1 MSKKST
7 LSTNELR
14 YQSNLRTI
22 RIAARGGRRAQLLA
36 NDTQEGTAILGEVKV
51 KVKLTNAGDEILVR
65 RGLLTADKIRSYE
78 ADALV
83 DTGAIRSVLPVHVV
97 KLLGLATVGK
107 ARATYANDS
116 TENVDVTE
124 VVGININGRRTTEET
139 LVLGSEV
146 LIGQTVLESL
156 DLQVDCANNR
166 VIGNPAHPDQPII
179 KIKGILESIG
189 ISRVALTS

>member
-1 MSKKST
+1 MEKKTTS
-7 LSTNELR
+7 SEDELR
-14 YQSNLRTI
+14 SRYNLRTI

-36 NDTQEGTAILGEVKV
+36 NDTQGGTAILGEVRV
-51 KVKLTNAGDEILVR
+51 RVKLTNAGDEILVR

-78 ADALV
+78 AEALV

-124 VVGININGRRTTEET
+124 VVGIDINGRRTTEET

-179 KIKGILESIG
+179 KIKGIFESTG
-189 ISRVALTS
+189 ISRVGIHS

>member
-179 KIKGILESIG
+179 KIKGILESTG
-189 ISRVALTS
+189 KSRVALTS

>member
-179 KIKGILESIG
+179 KIKGILEATG
-189 ISRVALTS
+189 KSRVALTS

>member
-1 MSKKST
+1 MRKKTTS
-7 LSTNELR
+7 NEDELR
-14 YQSNLRTI
+14 SQYNLRTI
-22 RIAARGGRRAQLLA
+22 RIAARGSRRAQLLA
-36 NDTQEGTAILGEVKV
+36 NDTQEGTAILGEVRV
-51 KVKLTNAGDEILVR
+51 RVKLTNAVDEAMVR

-179 KIKGILESIG
+179 KIKGILESTD
-189 ISRVALTS
+189 ISRFAVQ